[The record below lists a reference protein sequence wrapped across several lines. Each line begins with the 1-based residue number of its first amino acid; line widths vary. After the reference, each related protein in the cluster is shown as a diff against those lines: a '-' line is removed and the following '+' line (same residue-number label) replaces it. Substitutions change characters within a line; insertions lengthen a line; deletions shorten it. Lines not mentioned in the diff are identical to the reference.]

1 MSQSTLQ
8 LTQFAVQKLRCIG
21 GEAGRAS
28 PYRITTYRGMKLGTV
43 GLVAQYGWEAVNAP
57 RFEARLPAACRRVW
71 RTVSGR
77 PGPD

>member
-21 GEAGRAS
+21 GEGRAS

-43 GLVAQYGWEAVNAP
+43 GLVAQYGWEAVNTP
-57 RFEARLPAACRRVW
+57 HYETRVAATCRRAM
-71 RTVSGR
+71 RSLTGR
-77 PGPD
+77 LGQP